1 VTPAALAAEPA
12 IPLAAAGSVPV
23 FLYGTLTDPDVLA
36 RVLGRP
42 VRADGLEPARLDGFR
57 RLRAAAASYPVLVP
71 APDAAVDGLLLHPA
85 GRRDILRL
93 NHFESG
99 EYHAELRPVRTR
111 AGATRPAWLYAARA
125 DLPASAEPWRLEDW
139 RRRHLADFL
148 PACDAWMT
156 DCAGD
161 ES

>member
-1 VTPAALAAEPA
+1 MTPRPLATAPA
-12 IPLAAAGSVPV
+12 IPPAAAGAVPV

-42 VRADGLEPARLDGFR
+42 VRPDELEPAHLDGFC

-71 APDAAVDGLLLHPA
+71 APDATVDGLLLRAA

-111 AGATRPAWLYAARA
+111 DGTARPAWLYAARA
-125 DLPASAEPWRLEDW
+125 DLPASAEDWKIEDW

-148 PACDAWMT
+148 PACDAWMA
-156 DCAGD
+156 DCPEG
-161 ES
+161 EG

>member
-1 VTPAALAAEPA
+1 MTPRPLATAPA
-12 IPLAAAGSVPV
+12 IPPAAAGSVPV

-42 VRADGLEPARLDGFR
+42 LRPGELEPARLDGFR
-57 RLRAAAASYPVLVP
+57 RRRAAAASYPVLVP
-71 APDAAVDGLLLHPA
+71 APDATVDGLLLHPA
-85 GRRDILRL
+85 SDRDVRRL

-111 AGATRPAWLYAARA
+111 DGVTRPAWLYAARA
-125 DLPASAEPWRLEDW
+125 DLPVSAEAWRPEDW

-148 PACDAWMT
+148 PACDAWMA
-156 DCAGD
+156 DCRED
-161 ES
+161 EG